1 MSAHLTADDQNLLN
15 GLQAIPQW
23 QEYFHKPSSARL
35 GLATASVFFPA
46 VVTAVLGDWMAA
58 RFGRTWGIVCG
69 ACMFIAGAFVNAFA
83 TDFNSTPAPKPR

>member
-1 MSAHLTADDQNLLN
+1 MSEHLTADDQNLLN

-46 VVTAVLGDWMAA
+46 VVTAFLGDWMAA
-58 RFGRTWGIVCG
+58 RFGRKWGIVCG
-69 ACMFIAGAFVNAFA
+69 ASMIIAGAFVNAFA
-83 TDFNSTPAPKPR
+83 TDFNSTPARKPR